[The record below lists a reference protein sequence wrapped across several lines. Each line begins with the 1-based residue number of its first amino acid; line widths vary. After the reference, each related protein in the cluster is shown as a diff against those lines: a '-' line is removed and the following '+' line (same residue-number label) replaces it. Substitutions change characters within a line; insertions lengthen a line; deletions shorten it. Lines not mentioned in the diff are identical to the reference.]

1 MSTLSI
7 VIPTRNRHVYL
18 EGIIQSFLSLDDERI
33 SMIIHDNSDFK
44 MKLKEN
50 LEESNI
56 KYIHTNEK
64 LSMHENF
71 SKALAYSDSKYV
83 CMSGDDDFL
92 SHYISNIID
101 YLEKNNVDTM
111 ISNKVAR
118 YWWEDVHHKIFR
130 NFLANQLRVP
140 WHTQL
145 LNISKVSSQDA
156 MNKCLKSGGTEIY
169 MLPKLYHGIVKSD
182 LLTTIKIKYGNVFI
196 GPTPDMAAAAL
207 LALSTKNIHIANQP
221 FFISG
226 TAGGSAGGKG
236 VQKQH
241 SWDLDEVPW
250 FEKEYIQAWNKN
262 TPDIACGPT
271 LWAEGVLQAHNAAKI
286 KPDINWIYL
295 YARTMI
301 EGKLPIKHILNKA
314 EKNTDLSYSKFI
326 LLMVIFFYILKFHV
340 KRAISFLENLS
351 YLIFGLSWNGRSYRK
366 CESPSHAVKII
377 RGQLKIKKL

>member
-1 MSTLSI
+1 
-7 VIPTRNRHVYL
+7 
-18 EGIIQSFLSLDDERI
+18 
-33 SMIIHDNSDFK
+33 
-44 MKLKEN
+44 
-50 LEESNI
+50 
-56 KYIHTNEK
+56 
-64 LSMHENF
+64 
-71 SKALAYSDSKYV
+71 
-83 CMSGDDDFL
+83 
-92 SHYISNIID
+92 
-101 YLEKNNVDTM
+101 
-111 ISNKVAR
+111 
-118 YWWEDVHHKIFR
+118 
-130 NFLANQLRVP
+130 
-140 WHTQL
+140 
-145 LNISKVSSQDA
+145 
-156 MNKCLKSGGTEIY
+156 
-169 MLPKLYHGIVKSD
+169 
-182 LLTTIKIKYGNVFI
+182 
-196 GPTPDMAAAAL
+196 MAAAAL

-271 LWAEGVLQAHNAAKI
+271 LWAEGVLQAHNAVKI

-351 YLIFGLSWNGRSYRK
+351 YLIFGLSWNGRSFRK
-366 CESPSHAVKII
+366 CESPSHAVNII
-377 RGQLKIKKL
+377 RGQLKTKKL